1 MASTTDVVEALKYT
15 YGVDQ
20 VLYLVNQEVVCWN
33 MFQKAK
39 KPLGG
44 RGQFIM
50 PIMVKNPG
58 SWTGISEG
66 GALPS
71 NLNPDTAEASFSL
84 TEFAGLYNMSWK
96 LLQDARN
103 SKFAFQTALKMME
116 AGFRRRIL
124 KLLNADLL
132 SDGLGKLATM
142 PAADNQTTITVD
154 ALPSI
159 DVGMVVDLMDL
170 SDNNTK
176 LADSRTVT
184 AVDAPNRTI
193 TISGSAPSG
202 TAAGDYFVIQ
212 DTVTS
217 SSSLH
222 TNGLLGIIDNDDPP
236 APKGDFGGIDRGT
249 AGNEY
254 WESVVLANGGTNRA
268 LTEDLLMQLEDSV
281 REKGGGKLNSYISNL
296 PIIRRYHELLREDA
310 FFAMSSPKAFNGG
323 SGVGRDGGSQQKGK
337 DGGDGRT
344 IYRFSGNPWHAE
356 PYFAANTIIGL
367 DTKHFFIG
375 HGENAVP
382 RPASEIFDGT
392 SFFRQTSNATFEV
405 AWYWQ
410 GELLSDN
417 PAAGAKVEDIAES

>member
-1 MASTTDVVEALKYT
+1 MASTTDVIEALKYT

-44 RGQFIM
+44 RGQFLM

-58 SWTGISEG
+58 SWSGLAEG

-71 NLNPDTAEASFSL
+71 NINPDTTEASFSL
-84 TEFAGLYNMSWK
+84 QEFAGLYNMSWK
-96 LLQDARN
+96 LIQDARN

-124 KLLNADLL
+124 KLINADLI
-132 SDGLGKLATM
+132 SDGMGKLAIM
-142 PAADNQTTITVD
+142 PAADNQTTITVN

-159 DVGMVVDLMDL
+159 DLGMTVDLIDASDDDTDL
-170 SDNNTK
+170 
-176 LADSRTVT
+176 AASRTVT
-184 AVDAPNRTI
+184 AIDAPNRTV

-202 TAAGDYFVIQ
+202 TAAGDYFVIEN
-212 DTVTS
+212 TTKS
-217 SSSLH
+217 GAIYH
-222 TNGLLGIIDNDDPP
+222 TDGLLGIIDDANPP
-236 APKGDFGGIDRGT
+236 SGNFGGINRST
-249 AGNEY
+249 AGNEF
-254 WESVVLANGGTNRA
+254 WESVVLENSGTNRA

-281 REKGGGKLNSYISNL
+281 REKGGAKLNAYISNL
-296 PIIRRYHELLREDA
+296 AIIRRYHELLREDT
-310 FFAMSSPKAFNGG
+310 FFAMSSPKAFDSG
-323 SGVGRDGGSQQKGK
+323 SGVGRDGGAQQKGK

-356 PYFAANTIIGL
+356 PYFAANTIIGM
-367 DTKHFFIG
+367 DTKHFYIG

-382 RPASEIFDGT
+382 RPVSEIFDGT
-392 SFFRQTSNATFEV
+392 PFFRQTSNATFEV

-410 GELLSDN
+410 GNLLSDN
-417 PAAGAKVEDIAES
+417 PAAGAKIEDIAES

>member
-39 KPLGG
+39 KPVGG
-44 RGQFIM
+44 RGQFLM

-58 SWTGISEG
+58 AWTGIAEG

-71 NLNPDTAEASFSL
+71 NLNPDTSEATFSL

-103 SKFAFQTALKMME
+103 SKFACQTAVKMME
-116 AGFRRRIL
+116 AGFRRRVL
-124 KLLNADLL
+124 KLLNADLI

-142 PAADNQTTITVD
+142 PAADNQTTITVGE
-154 ALPSI
+154 LPSL
-159 DVGMVVDLMDL
+159 DVGMVVDLMDA
-170 SDNNTK
+170 SDNNAK
-176 LADSRTVT
+176 LADSATVT
-184 AVDAPNRTI
+184 AIDAPNRTV

-212 DTVTS
+212 DTVS
-217 SSSLH
+217 SSTSYH
-222 TNGLLGIIDNDDPP
+222 TNGLLGIIDDADPP
-236 APKGDFGGIDRGT
+236 ASKGDFGGIDRGT
-249 AGNEY
+249 AGNEF

-281 REKGGGKLNSYISNL
+281 REKGGAKLNAYISNL
-296 PIIRRYHELLREDA
+296 SIIRRYHELLREDA
-310 FFAMSSPKAFNGG
+310 FFAMSSPKAFDGG
-323 SGVGRDGGSQQKGK
+323 SGVGRDGGAQQKGK

-375 HGENAVP
+375 HGENEVP
-382 RPASEIFDGT
+382 RPVSEIFDGT
-392 SFFRQTSNATFEV
+392 PFFRQTSNSTFEV

-417 PAAGAKVEDIAES
+417 PAAGAKIEDVAES